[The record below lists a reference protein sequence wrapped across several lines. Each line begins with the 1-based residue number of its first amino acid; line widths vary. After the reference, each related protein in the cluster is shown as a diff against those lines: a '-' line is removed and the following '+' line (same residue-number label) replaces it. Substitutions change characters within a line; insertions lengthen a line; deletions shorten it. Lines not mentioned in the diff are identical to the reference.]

1 MTPRRVDFVYE
12 GEGLVVIDKPSGL
25 PTVRPEGSRA
35 KSAYD
40 YVTERIRR
48 RNPKGRAAVVHR
60 LDRDSS
66 GLVVFA
72 MDARGKAELMGAWD
86 ELVLERRYLAL
97 IEGALPEPEGV
108 MEDWLYEPVLGRV
121 RVGAKG
127 DKGVSGNALLARMHY
142 RVVER
147 GPAYSLVEL
156 SLETGRKHQIRAQ
169 LAARGCPIAGDG
181 RYGAHSDPAGRLC
194 LHAAVLALMPRRG
207 AEPLRFE
214 SPAPASFRKALG
226 LKRLE
231 GRAQVDERR
240 WPGKSPRAGGFS
252 PRDTRRDGSGAR
264 PEGKRPRRGEGPDG
278 PRPHKSG
285 RGDEGRAPDAIWHP
299 GRPASLHDQAAP
311 KANGRPGPA
320 RGPAHRPDARRLKA
334 APERKAPG
342 SQPPTGSQG
351 PRKSSSRKPTDTRRR
366 P

>member
-1 MTPRRVDFVYE
+1 MTPKRVDFVYE
-12 GEGLVVIDKPSGL
+12 GEGLVIIDKPSGL
-25 PTVRPEGSRA
+25 PTVAPEGSRA

-97 IEGALPEPEGV
+97 IEGALPESEGV

-121 RVGAKG
+121 RVGARG
-127 DKGVSGNALLARMHY
+127 DKGVSGNALMARMSY

-181 RYGAHSDPAGRLC
+181 RYGARSDPAGRLC
-194 LHAAVLALMPRRG
+194 LHAAVLELRPRRG

-214 SPAPASFRKALG
+214 CPAPASFMKALG

-231 GRAQVDERR
+231 GRALGDETRR
-240 WPGKSPRAGGFS
+240 PVNAPREPRTGPRAGGAD
-252 PRDTRRDGSGAR
+252 PRPLRGAR
-264 PEGKRPRRGEGPDG
+264 DVDHSGERPAARRPRA
-278 PRPHKSG
+278 
-285 RGDEGRAPDAIWHP
+285 APD
-299 GRPASLHDQAAP
+299 
-311 KANGRPGPA
+311 
-320 RGPAHRPDARRLKA
+320 
-334 APERKAPG
+334 RKAPG
-342 SQPPTGSQG
+342 SHPPSGAQG

>member
-1 MTPRRVDFVYE
+1 MTPRRVEFIYE

-25 PTVRPEGSRA
+25 PTVAPEGSRS

-97 IEGALPEPEGV
+97 IEGVLPEPEGV

-121 RVGAKG
+121 RVGMRG
-127 DKGVSGNALLARMHY
+127 DKGVSGNALLARMGY

-156 SLETGRKHQIRAQ
+156 SLDTGRKHQIRAQ

-181 RYGAHSDPAGRLC
+181 RYGARSDPAGRLC
-194 LHAAVLALMPRRG
+194 LHAAVLELRPRRG

-214 SPAPASFRKALG
+214 SPAPISFTKALG
-226 LKRLE
+226 LKRLD
-231 GRAQVDERR
+231 GDAVRDSERR
-240 WPGKSPRAGGFS
+240 PGSALRGPVKAPRGTRAG
-252 PRDTRRDGSGAR
+252 PRPGDADARPSQRDGVGPR
-264 PEGKRPRRGEGPDG
+264 PESNRPRRGRSPDD
-278 PRPHKSG
+278 RPG
-285 RGDEGRAPDAIWHP
+285 
-299 GRPASLHDQAAP
+299 GRPAY
-311 KANGRPGPA
+311 
-320 RGPAHRPDARRLKA
+320 RPDAERPATRRPKA

-342 SQPPTGSQG
+342 SQPPTATQG

>member
-1 MTPRRVDFVYE
+1 MTPKRVDFVYE

-25 PTVRPEGSRA
+25 PTVAPEGSRA

-72 MDARGKAELMGAWD
+72 MDARGKALLMGAWD

-97 IEGALPEPEGV
+97 IEGALPESEGI

-121 RVGAKG
+121 RVGARG
-127 DKGVSGNALLARMHY
+127 DKGVSGNALLARMGYH
-142 RVVER
+142 VVER

-181 RYGAHSDPAGRLC
+181 RYGARSDPAGRLC
-194 LHAAVLALMPRRG
+194 LHAAVLELKPRRG

-214 SPAPASFRKALG
+214 SPAPASFMKALG

-231 GRAQVDERR
+231 GRALGDETRR
-240 WPGKSPRAGGFS
+240 PGKAPHGTEGGPRPGGAG
-252 PRDTRRDGSGAR
+252 PR
-264 PEGKRPRRGEGPDG
+264 PEGSRPRRGRSPDY
-278 PRPHKSG
+278 
-285 RGDEGRAPDAIWHP
+285 
-299 GRPASLHDQAAP
+299 
-311 KANGRPGPA
+311 RPGERP
-320 RGPAHRPDARRLKA
+320 PYRPDARRPKA
-334 APERKAPG
+334 APDRKAPG

>member
-1 MTPRRVDFVYE
+1 MTPKRVDFVYE

-25 PTVRPEGSRA
+25 PTVAPEGSRA

-72 MDARGKAELMGAWD
+72 MDARGKALLMGAWD

-97 IEGALPEPEGV
+97 IEGALAESEGV

-127 DKGVSGNALLARMHY
+127 DKGVSGNALLARMGYH
-142 RVVER
+142 VVER

-181 RYGAHSDPAGRLC
+181 RYGARSDPAGRLC
-194 LHAAVLALMPRRG
+194 LHAAVLELKPRRG

-214 SPAPASFRKALG
+214 SPAPASFTKALG

-231 GRAQVDERR
+231 GRALGDE
-240 WPGKSPRAGGFS
+240 
-252 PRDTRRDGSGAR
+252 TRRLGKAPHGTEGGPRPGGAGPR
-264 PEGKRPRRGEGPDG
+264 PEGSRPRRGRGPDY
-278 PRPHKSG
+278 
-285 RGDEGRAPDAIWHP
+285 
-299 GRPASLHDQAAP
+299 
-311 KANGRPGPA
+311 RPGERP
-320 RGPAHRPDARRLKA
+320 PYRPDARRPKA
-334 APERKAPG
+334 APDRKAPG

-351 PRKSSSRKPTDTRRR
+351 PKKSSSRKPTDTRRR

>member
-1 MTPRRVDFVYE
+1 MTPRRVEFVYE

-25 PTVRPEGSRA
+25 PTVAPEGSRG

-72 MDARGKAELMGAWD
+72 VDARGKAELMGAWD

-97 IEGALPEPEGV
+97 VEGALAEPEGV

-121 RVGAKG
+121 RVGTRG
-127 DKGVSGNALLARMHY
+127 DKGVSGNALLARMQY
-142 RVVER
+142 RVLER

-156 SLETGRKHQIRAQ
+156 NLDTGRKHQIRAQ
-169 LAARGCPIAGDG
+169 LAARGCPIAGDE
-181 RYGAHSDPAGRLC
+181 RYGARSDPAGRLC
-194 LHAAVLALMPRRG
+194 LHAAVLELRPRRG

-214 SPAPASFRKALG
+214 SPAPPSFTKALG
-226 LKRLE
+226 I
-231 GRAQVDERR
+231 
-240 WPGKSPRAGGFS
+240 KSMGGRAGGDAARGPGMAARAS
-252 PRDTRRDGSGAR
+252 GQNPRGRREQREDGPGPTGGR
-264 PEGKRPRRGEGPDG
+264 PADKRPTDRRPRRGERPNG
-278 PRPHKSG
+278 PRPPQNARGADQTGKRPFG
-285 RGDEGRAPDAIWHP
+285 RRPRAAPD
-299 GRPASLHDQAAP
+299 
-311 KANGRPGPA
+311 
-320 RGPAHRPDARRLKA
+320 
-334 APERKAPG
+334 RKAPG
-342 SQPPTGSQG
+342 SQPPTGTQG

>member
-1 MTPRRVDFVYE
+1 MTPKRVDFFYE

-25 PTVRPEGSRA
+25 PTVAPEGSRA

-72 MDARGKAELMGAWD
+72 MDARGKAQLMGAWD

-97 IEGALPEPEGV
+97 IEGALAESEGV

-121 RVGAKG
+121 RVGTRG
-127 DKGVSGNALLARMHY
+127 DKGVSGNALLARMSY

-156 SLETGRKHQIRAQ
+156 SLDTGRKHQIRAQ

-181 RYGAHSDPAGRLC
+181 RYGARSDPAGRLC
-194 LHAAVLALMPRRG
+194 LHAAVLELKPRRG
-207 AEPLRFE
+207 SEPLRFE
-214 SPAPASFRKALG
+214 SPAPASFTKALG

-231 GRAQVDERR
+231 GRALGDGTRR
-240 WPGKSPRAGGFS
+240 PVMAQRGPKGDPRAGDADS
-252 PRDTRRDGSGAR
+252 RPSRRDGVGPR
-264 PEGKRPRRGEGPDG
+264 PEGSRPSRGRGPDY
-278 PRPHKSG
+278 
-285 RGDEGRAPDAIWHP
+285 
-299 GRPASLHDQAAP
+299 
-311 KANGRPGPA
+311 RPGERP
-320 RGPAHRPDARRLKA
+320 PYRPDARRPKA

-342 SQPPTGSQG
+342 SEPPTASHG